1 MFAFGDSTEQR
12 PTAEFGAV
20 VKVLSEKKDNWGI
33 AFWFASSNHL
43 LGGERPKD
51 LLRSTPERVRCAAEE
66 EIAWQLD
73 G

>member
-1 MFAFGDSTEQR
+1 MFAFGDATEQR

-20 VKVLSEKKDNWGI
+20 VKVLSEKKDAWGM

-43 LGGERPKD
+43 LGGNRPED
-51 LLRSTPERVRCAAEE
+51 LLRSSPERVRSAAEDE
-66 EIAWQLD
+66 VAGQLH